1 MNTNMARSCTRRIGR
16 RRIGSGQK
24 KKPTHTQTYSSYA
37 L

>member
-1 MNTNMARSCTRRIGR
+1 MNTNMARLCTRRIGR

-24 KKPTHTQTYSSYA
+24 KNRPILT